1 MTDYPHAEFYQLL
14 IQVSVITFD
23 LSFKTQRHMLRQRRP
38 AIKINFFF
46 LLRYISGPKERQ
58 TLLGA
63 LSFDL
68 KKDIFGD
75 LTLKDLYDFLQQHS
89 RKRSACVFQLKFVC
103 VSTCAES
110 LLKTQSILAF
120 MAKHFQV
127 PTEITKKRIRVH
139 IKIYESNFSI

>member
-1 MTDYPHAEFYQLL
+1 MLGWGGREKLL
-14 IQVSVITFD
+14 KLTFFP
-23 LSFKTQRHMLRQRRP
+23 L
-38 AIKINFFF
+38 IKIH
-46 LLRYISGPKERQ
+46 IQPKERQ
-58 TLLGA
+58 TLIGT

-89 RKRSACVFQLKFVC
+89 RKRCACVSSSNLS

-127 PTEITKKRIRVH
+127 PMIQVH
-139 IKIYESNFSI
+139 IKIYESNFTIWFS